1 MAEFQDNLG
10 APSDYQRPVKTQQ
23 EGVNIFGA
31 AADLFRGFNQAN
43 RAAAADVPSPAEQ
56 RAEATAQGLD
66 VFAAGAASIMTNT
79 VDGPGGN
86 ILSYFGADAKPLF
99 DELRRVNEAASDG
112 EITTAVR
119 EIQIER
125 LVSGVMGKYPE
136 ASYEIMGQALS
147 QLGIDHAFARA
158 WKLQLKA
165 QQQAETDAL
174 AAESEAHKAA
184 AAAGFS
190 GSRTFMVQTGK
201 GLLQKKYLEDEQKR
215 AMDLQIALNDQ
226 EAKLTEA
233 ERRRLE
239 AQHKGAVKNISDGIL
254 FQNSVSFGPIFESL
268 HNWSQTIEDP
278 DMAQRFT
285 DVLKR
290 SRAELSAGR
299 TRAIALLSS
308 VRASD
313 EDLKRVNEWF
323 DLHEKQINELE
334 AGDTSYKKTTASM
347 MKLIKDTAAIE
358 ESEIV
363 PVYQRL
369 VGALGQGMVQGIL
382 TGTIPGI
389 SPNELK
395 YIREE
400 LIAGFAEGRITS
412 EEAKKTVAAFQAAK
426 DGTAIPRIADEDQ
439 RKRTMNAAFTELNG
453 TIGLLTQDLSAT
465 PSKIDLDT
473 FQGSTVTLLSAVIED
488 APTITLDNI
497 EKVAPVIASAKW
509 RHVAKLAL
517 EKGSDAA
524 AASKMIQYD
533 TVAIAK
539 MLNTLK
545 RQYLNSGQVRYDPTK
560 QGYVPVAKSS
570 PTPMS
575 ARQLDRATPQKTTES
590 SIPQEAVRAAT
601 VMNSLLSH
609 LEQVDVNILEV
620 VPDDKLISKDSE
632 GSTSKMSV
640 KDVFATDD
648 GFLNSLANFEQ
659 FQQESPELKSVKD
672 KFFEETDKFLKT
684 QMGGAA
690 FDYSEISQSSAYI
703 KARLD
708 SAEITANA
716 RQIGAGQIPVTDMKS
731 YMASMV
737 QTEGPAHAGGKAH
750 DPSRSSAAGRYG
762 FLNEYMAVK
771 NGKRPGL
778 RTWDEELIKLK
789 PEAAKLSPEERY
801 ELMKDPVIEDQVM
814 MAFTINNINM
824 LKEKLG
830 WTPSWE
836 EVNMAHLLG
845 GEAATFITA
854 IALNPMTPAREVL
867 SPDTVKRNPELT
879 SGTLLDLWNMR
890 LRRKDVDYQKYIE
903 GRQGVTD
910 AQIPK
915 TNYVEEFSDEDLDN
929 ALEGR

>member
-43 RAAAADVPSPAEQ
+43 RAAKADVPSPAEQ

-147 QLGIDHAFARA
+147 QIGVDHAFARA

-184 AAAGFS
+184 AGAGFS
-190 GSRTFMVQTGK
+190 GSRAYMVQIGK
-201 GLLQKKYLEDEQKR
+201 GILHSKYLQEEEKR
-215 AMDLQIALNDQ
+215 ALDLQIALNN
-226 EAKLTEA
+226 EESKLTEA
-233 ERRRLE
+233 ERKRLE
-239 AQHKGAVKNISDGIL
+239 AQHKVAAKNISDGIL
-254 FQNSVSFGPIFESL
+254 FQNSVSFGPIFEAL
-268 HNWSQTIEDP
+268 HNWGQTVEDP

-290 SRAELSAGR
+290 SRAELAAGR
-299 TRAIALLSS
+299 TKAVALLSS
-308 VRASD
+308 VGAPD
-313 EDLKRVNEWF
+313 EDIKRINEWF
-323 DLHEKQINELE
+323 DLHEKQVNELE
-334 AGDTSYKKTTASM
+334 AGDTSYKKSTASM

-382 TGTIPGI
+382 TGTVPGI

-395 YIREE
+395 YIRDE
-400 LIAGFAEGRITS
+400 LIAGFAQGRVTS
-412 EEAKKTVAAFQAAK
+412 EEARKTVAAFQAAK
-426 DGTAIPRIADEDQ
+426 DGTSIPRIADEDQ
-439 RKRTMNAAFTELNG
+439 RKRTMNAAFAELNG

-497 EKVAPVIASAKW
+497 EKVAPVMSSAKW

-517 EKGSDAA
+517 DKGSDADA
-524 AASKMIQYD
+524 AAKMIQYN
-533 TVAIAK
+533 TVAVAK
-539 MLNTLK
+539 TLNTLK
-545 RQYLNSGQVRYDPTK
+545 RQYLNSGQVRYDQNK
-560 QGYVPVAKSS
+560 QAYVPATARAGVTNVAGGTTGGAEFVNIPATS
-570 PTPMS
+570 PS
-575 ARQLDRATPQKTTES
+575 QES
-590 SIPQEAVRAAT
+590 IRAAT

-620 VPDDKLISKDSE
+620 VPDDKLISKDAE

-659 FQQESPELKSVKD
+659 FQQESAELKSIKD
-672 KFFEETDKFLKT
+672 KFFEDTDKFLGT

-690 FDYSEISQSSAYI
+690 FDYSSISESPAYI
-703 KARLD
+703 QSRINA
-708 SAEITANA
+708 AEIRMGGRSNI
-716 RQIGAGQIPVTDMKS
+716 QLPVTDMKS
-731 YMASMV
+731 YMTRLAA
-737 QTEGPAHAGGKAH
+737 TEGGGLDGNTPH
-750 DPSRSSAAGRYG
+750 DLTRSSAAGTYG
-762 FLNEYMAVK
+762 FTRGTWLEFVDKAV
-771 NGKRPGL
+771 PSAAGL
-778 RTWDEELIKLK
+778 SE
-789 PEAAKLSPEERY
+789 
-801 ELMKDPVIEDQVM
+801 
-814 MAFTINNINM
+814 
-824 LKEKLG
+824 KEKLEMMKDQAIEDKIMEAFTKENFVMLKNELG
-830 WTPSWE
+830 KDPSWDE
-836 EVNMAHLLG
+836 LNVAHMLRYETPKFLK
-845 GEAATFITA
+845 
-854 IALNPMTPAREVL
+854 ALAVNPMAPARSVL
-867 SPDTVKRNPELT
+867 SEATVRANPELT
-879 SGTLLDLWNMR
+879 KGTLLDFWNMR
-890 LRRKDVDYQKYIE
+890 LKRQDKDWESYMQQ
-903 GRQGVTD
+903 RQGVSS
-910 AQIPK
+910 APMPPS
-915 TNYVEEFSDEDLDN
+915 NYLEDYASDDELFD

>member
-43 RAAAADVPSPAEQ
+43 RAAKADVPSPAEQ

-66 VFAAGAASIMTNT
+66 VFAAGAASIMSNT
-79 VDGPGGN
+79 KGGPGDN

-99 DELRRVNEAASDG
+99 DELRRVHEAASDG
-112 EITTAVR
+112 EITSAVR

-184 AAAGFS
+184 AAAGEN
-190 GSRTFMVQTGK
+190 GSRNFMIQRGK
-201 GLLQKKYLEDEQKR
+201 EILKKKHVEDEQKR
-215 AMDLQIALNDQ
+215 ALDIDILLKDQ
-226 EAKLTEA
+226 ESKLTEA
-233 ERRRLE
+233 ERKRLE
-239 AQHKGAVKNISDGIL
+239 AQHKVAVRNVSDGII
-254 FQNSVSFGPIFESL
+254 FQNSVSFGPIFEAL
-268 HNWSQTIEDP
+268 HNWGQTVEDP

-290 SRAELSAGR
+290 SKAELAAGR
-299 TRAIALLSS
+299 TKAMALLSS
-308 VRASD
+308 VGASN
-313 EDLKRVNEWF
+313 EEVKQINEWF
-323 DLHEKQINELE
+323 DLHDKQVNELE
-334 AGDTSYKKTTASM
+334 AGDTSYKKSTASM

-382 TGTIPGI
+382 TGTVPGI

-395 YIREE
+395 YIRDE
-400 LIAGFAEGRITS
+400 LIAGFAQGRVTS
-412 EEAKKTVAAFQAAK
+412 EEARKTVAAFQAAK
-426 DGTAIPRIADEDQ
+426 DGTSIPRIADEDQ
-439 RKRTMNAAFTELNG
+439 RKRTMNAAFAELNG

-497 EKVAPVIASAKW
+497 EKVAPVVSSAKW

-517 EKGSDAA
+517 EKGSDAD
-524 AASKMIQYD
+524 AASKMIQYN
-533 TVAIAK
+533 TVAVAK
-539 MLNTLK
+539 TLNTLK
-545 RQYLNSGQVRYDPTK
+545 RQYLNTGQVQYDQTK
-560 QGYVPVAKSS
+560 QTYVPMVVGSQGSLNKALLGAAKPS
-570 PTPMS
+570 P
-575 ARQLDRATPQKTTES
+575 
-590 SIPQEAVRAAT
+590 EAVRAAT

-659 FQQESPELKSVKD
+659 FQQESAELKSIKD
-672 KFFEETDKFLKT
+672 KFFEDTDKFLGT

-690 FDYSEISQSSAYI
+690 FDYSSISESPSYIQARVDAAETRSAGRTSVRLPMTDFKSY
-703 KARLD
+703 KARLGGD
-708 SAEITANA
+708 EGGGIDGN
-716 RQIGAGQIPVTDMKS
+716 TDH
-731 YMASMV
+731 
-737 QTEGPAHAGGKAH
+737 PAKGT
-750 DPSRSSAAGRYG
+750 AAGTYG
-762 FLNEYMAVK
+762 FTK
-771 NGKRPGL
+771 G
-778 RTWDEELIKLK
+778 TWIEFVDKVSPSSRNLTEEQKW
-789 PEAAKLSPEERY
+789 
-801 ELMKDPVIEDQVM
+801 ELMKNPVFEDKILDAYTKENYV
-814 MAFTINNINM
+814 M
-824 LKEKLG
+824 LKNEMGKE
-830 WTPSWE
+830 PSWDE
-836 EVNMAHLLG
+836 LHVAHMLRYETPKFLK
-845 GEAATFITA
+845 AL
-854 IALNPMTPAREVL
+854 ALNPMAPAKSVL
-867 SPDTVKRNPELT
+867 SAATVSYNPEMT
-879 SGTLLDLWNMR
+879 KGTLLDFWNMR
-890 LRRKDVDYQKYIE
+890 LKRQDKDWESYIQQ
-903 GRQGVTD
+903 RQGVMS
-910 AQIPK
+910 APMPP
-915 TNYVEEFSDEDLDN
+915 SDYMEDYSSDDELFDNLD
-929 ALEGR
+929 GR

>member
-43 RAAAADVPSPAEQ
+43 RAAAANTPSPAEQ

-66 VFAAGAASIMTNT
+66 VFAAGAASIMSNT
-79 VDGPGGN
+79 KGGPGDN
-86 ILSYFGADAKPLF
+86 ILSYFGAAAQPLF

-112 EITTAVR
+112 EITSQVR
-119 EIQIER
+119 EVQIER
-125 LVSGVMGKYPE
+125 LISGVMGKYPE

-158 WKLQLKA
+158 WKLQLRAKD
-165 QQQAETDAL
+165 QAETDAL

-184 AAAGFS
+184 AAAGEN
-190 GSRTFMVQTGK
+190 GSRSFMIQKGK
-201 GLLQKKYLEDEQKR
+201 EILKRKHLDEEQKR
-215 AMDLQIALNDQ
+215 ALDIAILLNDQ
-226 EAKLTEA
+226 ESKLTEA

-268 HNWSQTIEDP
+268 HNWGQTIEDP

-323 DLHEKQINELE
+323 DLHERQINELE

-400 LIAGFAEGRITS
+400 LIAGFAQGRVTS
-412 EEAKKTVAAFQAAK
+412 EEAKKTIAAFQAAK

-533 TVAIAK
+533 TVAVAK
-539 MLNTLK
+539 TLNTLK

-560 QGYVPVAKSS
+560 QAYVPVAKSS

-672 KFFEETDKFLKT
+672 KFFEDTDKFLKT

-690 FDYSEISQSSAYI
+690 FDYSSISESPAYI
-703 KARLD
+703 QSRINA
-708 SAEITANA
+708 AEIRMGGRSNI
-716 RQIGAGQIPVTDMKS
+716 QLPVTDMKS
-731 YMASMV
+731 YMTRLAA
-737 QTEGPAHAGGKAH
+737 TEGGGLDGNTPH
-750 DPSRSSAAGRYG
+750 DLTRSSAAGTYG
-762 FLNEYMAVK
+762 FTRGTWLEFVDKAVPSAAGLSERDKLEMMKDQAIEDKIMEAFTKENFVMLKNEL
-771 NGKRPGL
+771 GKDPS
-778 RTWDEELIKLK
+778 WDELNVAHML
-789 PEAAKLSPEERY
+789 RY
-801 ELMKDPVIEDQVM
+801 ETPK
-814 MAFTINNINM
+814 F
-824 LKEKLG
+824 LKAL
-830 WTPSWE
+830 
-836 EVNMAHLLG
+836 
-845 GEAATFITA
+845 
-854 IALNPMTPAREVL
+854 ALNPMAPARSVL
-867 SPDTVKRNPELT
+867 SEATVRANPELT
-879 SGTLLDLWNMR
+879 KGTLLDFWNMR
-890 LRRKDVDYQKYIE
+890 LKRQDKDWESYMQQ
-903 GRQGVTD
+903 RQGVSS
-910 AQIPK
+910 APMPPS
-915 TNYVEEFSDEDLDN
+915 NYLEDYGSDDELFD